1 MKNDVEIIYQKT
13 TEGRGAH
20 GTRSF
25 TEPPG
30 GMTGDRDEFGIH
42 TFERSQS
49 DDMGLT
55 IQARNMSVTPA
66 ITKRI
71 EKKTETM
78 GRYLYPDTEMQ
89 VRLKK
94 EKNDRRVVEITVPMG
109 KNVILRSESSADDN
123 LFLAI
128 DKALAKM
135 ERQIRKHRTKLAKNL
150 REEAFTDNPEYIE
163 EDLGDEE
170 ERKVVRRKTFP
181 VRPMSVEDAIIEMEL
196 LGHSFFVFVN
206 IDTERTNV
214 LYLRKDGDLGLL
226 EPEA

>member
-1 MKNDVEIIYQKT
+1 MK
-13 TEGRGAH
+13 
-20 GTRSF
+20 
-25 TEPPG
+25 
-30 GMTGDRDEFGIH
+30 
-42 TFERSQS
+42 
-49 DDMGLT
+49 LT
-55 IQARNMSVTPA
+55 ITARNMVVTPA

-78 GRYLYPDTEMQ
+78 GRYLWPETEMQ
-89 VRLKK
+89 IKMQK
-94 EKNDRRVVEITVPMG
+94 ERARRVVEITVPMG

-135 ERQIRKHRTKLAKNL
+135 ERQIRKHRTKLGKNL
-150 REEAFTDNPEYIE
+150 REEIPDVPEYIE
-163 EDLGDEE
+163 EDLAEE
-170 ERKVVRRKTFP
+170 QERKIVKRKTFP

-196 LGHSFFVFVN
+196 LGHNIFAFVN

>member
-1 MKNDVEIIYQKT
+1 MK
-13 TEGRGAH
+13 
-20 GTRSF
+20 
-25 TEPPG
+25 
-30 GMTGDRDEFGIH
+30 
-42 TFERSQS
+42 
-49 DDMGLT
+49 LT
-55 IQARNMSVTPA
+55 ITSRNMVVTPA

-78 GRYLYPDTEMQ
+78 GRYLWPETEMQ
-89 VRLKK
+89 IKMTK
-94 EKNDRRVVEITVPMG
+94 DRARREVEITVPMG

-135 ERQIRKHRTKLAKNL
+135 ERQIRKHRTKLGKNL
-150 REEAFTDNPEYIE
+150 REEIPDIPEYIE
-163 EDLGDEE
+163 EDQAEE
-170 ERKVVRRKTFP
+170 EPERKIVKRKTFP
-181 VRPMSVEDAIIEMEL
+181 VRPMSIEDAMIEMEL
-196 LGHSFFVFVN
+196 LGHNFFAFVN

>member
-1 MKNDVEIIYQKT
+1 M
-13 TEGRGAH
+13 RL
-20 GTRSF
+20 S
-25 TEPPG
+25 
-30 GMTGDRDEFGIH
+30 
-42 TFERSQS
+42 
-49 DDMGLT
+49 

-78 GRYLYPDTEMQ
+78 GKYLWPETEMQ
-89 VRLKK
+89 VRMRK

-109 KNVILRSESSADDN
+109 KNVILRSESADEN

-135 ERQIRKHRTKLAKNL
+135 ERQIRKHRTKLGKNL
-150 REEAFTDNPEYIE
+150 REEIPYVPEYIE
-163 EDLGDEE
+163 EDQGEE
-170 ERKVVRRKTFP
+170 EAGRKVVKQKTFP
-181 VRPMSVEDAIIEMEL
+181 VRPMSVEDAAIELEL
-196 LGHSFFVFVN
+196 LGHNFFAFVN
-206 IDTERTNV
+206 IDTDQTNV

>member
-1 MKNDVEIIYQKT
+1 MK
-13 TEGRGAH
+13 
-20 GTRSF
+20 
-25 TEPPG
+25 
-30 GMTGDRDEFGIH
+30 
-42 TFERSQS
+42 
-49 DDMGLT
+49 LT
-55 IQARNMSVTPA
+55 IQARNMSVSPA
-66 ITKRI
+66 ITQRI

-78 GRYLYPDTEMQ
+78 GKYLWPETELQ
-89 VRLKK
+89 VKMRK

-135 ERQIRKHRTKLAKNL
+135 ERQIRKHRTKLGKNL
-150 REEAFTDNPEYIE
+150 REEIPDVPEYIE
-163 EDLGDEE
+163 EDQAEE
-170 ERKVVRRKTFP
+170 EKERKLVKRKTFP
-181 VRPMSVEDAIIEMEL
+181 VRPMSVEDAMIEMEL
-196 LGHSFFVFVN
+196 LGHNFFAFVN

>member
-1 MKNDVEIIYQKT
+1 MKLSIT
-13 TEGRGAH
+13 
-20 GTRSF
+20 
-25 TEPPG
+25 
-30 GMTGDRDEFGIH
+30 
-42 TFERSQS
+42 
-49 DDMGLT
+49 
-55 IQARNMSVTPA
+55 ARNMVLTPA

-78 GRYLYPDTEMQ
+78 GRYLWPETEMQ
-89 VRLKK
+89 IKMHK
-94 EKNDRRVVEITVPMG
+94 EKARRVVEITVPMG

-135 ERQIRKHRTKLAKNL
+135 ERQIRKHRTKLGKNL
-150 REEAFTDNPEYIE
+150 REEIPDVPEYIE
-163 EDLGDEE
+163 EDLAEE
-170 ERKVVRRKTFP
+170 KERKIVKRKTFP
-181 VRPMSVEDAIIEMEL
+181 VRPMSVEDAVIEMDL
-196 LGHSFFVFVN
+196 LGHNFFAFVN

>member
-1 MKNDVEIIYQKT
+1 MK
-13 TEGRGAH
+13 
-20 GTRSF
+20 
-25 TEPPG
+25 
-30 GMTGDRDEFGIH
+30 
-42 TFERSQS
+42 
-49 DDMGLT
+49 LT
-55 IQARNMSVTPA
+55 ITARNMVVTPA

-78 GRYLYPDTEMQ
+78 GRYLWPETEMQ
-89 VRLKK
+89 IKMHK
-94 EKNDRRVVEITVPMG
+94 EKARRVVEITVPMG

-135 ERQIRKHRTKLAKNL
+135 ERQIRKHRTKLGKNL
-150 REEAFTDNPEYIE
+150 REEIPDVPEYIE
-163 EDLGDEE
+163 EDLAEE
-170 ERKVVRRKTFP
+170 KERKIVKRKTFP
-181 VRPMSVEDAIIEMEL
+181 VRPMSVEDAVIEMDL
-196 LGHSFFVFVN
+196 LGHNFFAFVN

>member
-1 MKNDVEIIYQKT
+1 MRLSIV
-13 TEGRGAH
+13 
-20 GTRSF
+20 
-25 TEPPG
+25 
-30 GMTGDRDEFGIH
+30 
-42 TFERSQS
+42 
-49 DDMGLT
+49 
-55 IQARNMSVTPA
+55 ARNMSVTPA

-71 EKKTETM
+71 ERKTETM
-78 GRYLYPDTEMQ
+78 GRYLLPDTEMQ
-89 VRLKK
+89 IRMRK

-128 DKALAKM
+128 DTALAKM
-135 ERQIRKHRTKLAKNL
+135 EQQIRKHRTKLGKNL
-150 REEAFTDNPEYIE
+150 REEAFTEIPEYIE
-163 EDLGDEE
+163 EDLEE
-170 ERKVVRRKTFP
+170 EEARKIVRRKTFP

-206 IDTERTNV
+206 VDTERTNV

>member
-1 MKNDVEIIYQKT
+1 MK
-13 TEGRGAH
+13 
-20 GTRSF
+20 
-25 TEPPG
+25 
-30 GMTGDRDEFGIH
+30 
-42 TFERSQS
+42 
-49 DDMGLT
+49 LT
-55 IQARNMSVTPA
+55 ITSRNMVVTPA

-78 GRYLYPDTEMQ
+78 GRYLWPETEMQ
-89 VRLKK
+89 IKMSK
-94 EKNDRRVVEITVPMG
+94 ERARRVVEITVPMG

-135 ERQIRKHRTKLAKNL
+135 ERQIRKHRTKLGKNL
-150 REEAFTDNPEYIE
+150 REEIPDVPEYIE
-163 EDLGDEE
+163 EDQAEE
-170 ERKVVRRKTFP
+170 QERKVVKRKTFP

-196 LGHSFFVFVN
+196 LGHNFFAFVN